1 MNKSYYKKDDPT
13 KIVSIVD
20 NSQDAFYQ
28 LSNGQMIKKD
38 VFLKYYEESE
48 NIPQTSVNESF
59 KPRKSNTG
67 EINPDTFFTSS
78 TIVNQNDIMKLKNA
92 DPSKGALDGQE
103 RTEIVLNTANK
114 TKDTK
119 PVFNESVRQPLK
131 PIQNESIVQ
140 QVDEST
146 LPIPDHTNT
155 NVSQYKVY
163 EDEDEAY
170 NDFINN
176 STTPQTTTPITKPQ
190 QPKVEVDQLYE
201 DEKLTFGVEEAD
213 RRKNLRLKR
222 TNKPI
227 EQEQQVQQIVQSQID
242 PTQMMFKTFKRNHE
256 IKINVEFTDKIG
268 NPDFIKL
275 MMENMDGDIVGFY
288 KNLIVEKIQNNF
300 KLIEDEIEKQIKLE
314 IFGEEKKVYE
324 KNKIEDRSNEIV
336 INDGMDDDL
345 NSDLFDLVDNTS
357 IIVEVEPKIKK
368 PRKKKDV

>member
-13 KIVSIVD
+13 KIVSIID

-131 PIQNESIVQ
+131 PIQNDSIIQ

-146 LPIPDHTNT
+146 LPIPDNTNT
-155 NVSQYKVY
+155 NVSQYRVY
-163 EDEDEAY
+163 DDEDEAY
-170 NDFINN
+170 NDLVN
-176 STTPQTTTPITKPQ
+176 SSTKVQLPPMTKPQ
-190 QPKVEVDQLYE
+190 QPKIEVDQLYE
-201 DEKLTFGVEEAD
+201 DEKLTFGIEEAD

-227 EQEQQVQQIVQSQID
+227 ESEQIQKPQQVQQQID

-288 KNLIVEKIQNNF
+288 KNLIIEKIQDNF
-300 KLIEDEIEKQIKLE
+300 KLIEDEIEKQIKIE
-314 IFGEEKKVYE
+314 IFGEEEKPKKTRE
-324 KNKIEDRSNEIV
+324 KTIKNKPVEIIDD
-336 INDGMDDDL
+336 INDDL
-345 NSDLFDLVDNTS
+345 NSDLFDLIVQKK
-357 IIVEVEPKIKK
+357 IIT
-368 PRKKKDV
+368 